1 MPDTPLAKKLRI
13 LPGGHVL
20 ILNAPQGFGHMLDT
34 LPEGATITAKSEGT
48 YDVVL
53 AFAGDSAQL
62 TAVRDS
68 AIAATKPGGALW
80 FAYPKKSSGQGDLQR
95 ESVWELVRPTG
106 WGPVTQIALDE
117 TWSAL
122 RFKPESEIARS
133 SRG

>member
-13 LPGGHVL
+13 LPGSRVL
-20 ILNAPQGFGHMLDT
+20 ILGAPQGFAQTLDP
-34 LPEGATITAKSEGT
+34 LPEGTTIAARPDGT
-48 YDVVL
+48 YDIVL

-62 TAVRDS
+62 AAVRDA

-80 FAYPKKSSGQGDLQR
+80 FAYPKKSTGKGDLQR

-106 WGPVTQIALDE
+106 WGPVAQIALDE

-122 RFKPESEIARS
+122 RFKPEREIT
-133 SRG
+133 RGGHG

>member
-13 LPGGHVL
+13 LPGSRVL
-20 ILNAPQGFGHMLDT
+20 VLNAPQGFAQTLGP
-34 LPEGATITAKSEGT
+34 LPEGATITATLGSA

-53 AFAGDSAQL
+53 AFAADSAQL
-62 TAVRDS
+62 TAVRET

-80 FAYPKKSSGQGDLQR
+80 FAYPKKSTGKGDLQR

-106 WGPVTQIALDE
+106 WGPVSQIALDE

-122 RFKPESEIARS
+122 RFKPEIEISRA